1 MSEDALAFVLRSDHL
16 NMDEA
21 DILEKVTEWATVNS
35 VVTGVPLKDV
45 AKNVISNV
53 RFGLLDTEKLSQVEK
68 ENVKK
73 DYIPVSG
80 KLLNLIYPIIIDN
93 IIEVPS
99 FLYLAQDSLRS
110 PKLSLISSQVSHFIL
125 PTPLSPPPTG
135 GPHI

>member
-35 VVTGVPLKDV
+35 VVTGAPLKDV

-80 KLLNLIYPIIIDN
+80 KLLNLMYPIIID
-93 IIEVPS
+93 IEVPS

-110 PKLSLISSQVSHFIL
+110 PKLSLISSHVSNFIL
-125 PTPLSPPPTG
+125 PTSLSPPPTG